1 VAEVAGQHAVH
12 AHDSCIALHH
22 CRNYVQLIPN
32 AARIAYRVAIVTA
45 LMQSAAF
52 PPQNIKRK
60 SSV

>member
-1 VAEVAGQHAVH
+1 
-12 AHDSCIALHH
+12 
-22 CRNYVQLIPN
+22 VQLIPN

-45 LMQSAAF
+45 AMQSAAF